1 MVFSRIRLEACA
13 HAALVLRGAALG
25 SGSGV
30 NERGMPDVR
39 SLVKMLSPVRG
50 MRLWPN
56 GHQALGS

>member
-39 SLVKMLSPVRG
+39 SLVKLLSHVRG
-50 MRLWPN
+50 MRF
-56 GHQALGS
+56 